1 MGSATRNLRNEH
13 QKNIVRIFEGLCARH
28 NRWQTWA
35 DFITLSAIA
44 ISNCVD
50 QLNAPE
56 RMETYRHQ
64 MAKYSEKEQ
73 LALSEM
79 LNEVV
84 MGMEQ
89 NPNQDFLG
97 ELYMCLDF
105 GNEHCGQ
112 FFTPYCVC
120 EAMNKITEPDIRGKV
135 EKQGWVSVL
144 DPACG
149 AGALLVAFANECLVQ
164 GVNFQTS
171 VLFVA
176 QDIDFVVGC
185 MCYLQLSLLGCAG
198 YVVIDDSLLH
208 PTTSADKRGLIPH
221 HSNRIWYTPMYFRD
235 EWHWRRVWA
244 QMDMMFSAVPQAA
257 ELMKA
262 TKPKLQQPE
271 LTITKA
277 GQLSLF

>member
-1 MGSATRNLRNEH
+1 MGSATRRFWGDH
-13 QKNIVRIFEGLCARH
+13 QKNIVRVFEGLSVRH
-28 NRWQTWA
+28 NRWMVWT
-35 DFITLSAIA
+35 DFVTLAAIE

-56 RMETYRHQ
+56 RANTYRNLV
-64 MAKYSEKEQ
+64 AKYNEKERMA
-73 LALSEM
+73 LAEM
-79 LNEVV
+79 LGEVV
-84 MGMEQ
+84 TGLEE
-89 NPNQDFLG
+89 NPDQDFLG
-97 ELYMCLDF
+97 ELFMCLDL
-105 GNEHCGQ
+105 GNEHRGQ
-112 FFTPYCVC
+112 FFTPYSVC
-120 EAMNKITEPDIRGKV
+120 KAMAKITEPDIRGKV

-149 AGALLVAFANECLVQ
+149 AGALLVAFANECLAQ

-208 PTTSADKRGLIPH
+208 PATSADKRGLIPH
-221 HSNRIWYTPMYFRD
+221 HSNRVWYTPMYFRN

-244 QMDMMFSAVPQAA
+244 QMDMMFSAIPQAD
-257 ELMKA
+257 EPTKA
-262 TKPKLQQPE
+262 PEPELQQPK
-271 LTITKA
+271 LTVTKT